1 MVSIGKP
8 ADNFE
13 SFRDLKKID
22 RIKQGHRKRCF
33 LVLPSISGSIGNDK
47 SAVAGKDVDNKT
59 QNKDLFMVT
68 TTIKLYYAQKK
79 RSIYNFI

>member
-1 MVSIGKP
+1 MVNQLTTLEI
-8 ADNFE
+8 FE
-13 SFRDLKKID
+13 ISKKLIETSKD
-22 RIKQGHRKRCF
+22 TEN
-33 LVLPSISGSIGNDK
+33 V
-47 SAVAGKDVDNKT
+47 AVADEDVTNKT